1 MTIASDSTRNRFNA
15 IGAVVAELYRQ
26 DDLCGIPES
35 QEQTAER
42 RLAILAEEFG
52 EYAKEV
58 CDRNALKARDEL
70 VQVAAVAIANIQ
82 RIDQGLDGVREQG
95 LRERPD
101 PSPRFEPR
109 SSNETYRPC

>member
-1 MTIASDSTRNRFNA
+1 MTIADDSTRNRFNA
-15 IGAVVAELYRQ
+15 IGAVVAELHRQ
-26 DDLCGIPES
+26 DRLWGIPEA

-58 CDRNALKARDEL
+58 CERDARKARDEL

-82 RIDQGLDGVREQG
+82 RIDQGLDGGLVKTSDGSPIYADVR
-95 LRERPD
+95 L
-101 PSPRFEPR
+101 
-109 SSNETYRPC
+109 ETYRPC

>member
-1 MTIASDSTRNRFNA
+1 MTPAADSTRNRYIA
-15 IGAVVAELYRQ
+15 IGAVVDELYRQ
-26 DDLCGIPES
+26 DDLWGIPEA

-58 CDRNALKARDEL
+58 CERDALKARAEL

-82 RIDQGLDGVREQG
+82 RIDQGLDGPVGFSQPG
-95 LRERPD
+95 QA
-101 PSPRFEPR
+101 R
-109 SSNETYRPC
+109 SSDASYRPC

>member
-1 MTIASDSTRNRFNA
+1 MTIAADSTRNRFIA
-15 IGAVVAELYRQ
+15 IGAVVAELHRQ
-26 DDLCGIPES
+26 DRLWGIPEA

-58 CDRNALKARDEL
+58 CERDALKARAEL

-82 RIDQGLDGVREQG
+82 RIDQGLDGPVGFSQPG
-95 LRERPD
+95 QA
-101 PSPRFEPR
+101 R
-109 SSNETYRPC
+109 SSDASYRPC